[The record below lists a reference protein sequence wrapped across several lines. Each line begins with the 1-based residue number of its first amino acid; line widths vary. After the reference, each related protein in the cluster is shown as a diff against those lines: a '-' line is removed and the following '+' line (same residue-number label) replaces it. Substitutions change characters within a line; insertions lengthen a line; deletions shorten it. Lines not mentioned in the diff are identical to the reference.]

1 MTEKGEAEKL
11 MTPDSRSEINLY
23 LTLAKFGDMMQ
34 AAYKEKAPHKIC
46 QFIYELSENF
56 NHFYHE
62 NSILANEDEER
73 KASYIQLLILVK
85 NVLEQCIDLL
95 GFQAPEK
102 M

>member
-1 MTEKGEAEKL
+1 MIIKDLFKKDITRPIQGVV
-11 MTPDSRSEINLY
+11 TIGN
-23 LTLAKFGDMMQ
+23 
-34 AAYKEKAPHKIC
+34 
-46 QFIYELSENF
+46 EN
-56 NHFYHE
+56 
-62 NSILANEDEER
+62 EEQ

>member
-23 LTLAKFGDMMQ
+23 LTLAKFGDMME
-34 AAYKEKAPHKIC
+34 AAYNEKAPHKIC

-62 NSILANEDEER
+62 NSILANENEEQ

>member
-1 MTEKGEAEKL
+1 MG
-11 MTPDSRSEINLY
+11 SEMCIR
-23 LTLAKFGDMMQ
+23 D
-34 AAYKEKAPHKIC
+34 
-46 QFIYELSENF
+46 SEN
-56 NHFYHE
+56 
-62 NSILANEDEER
+62 EEQ

>member
-1 MTEKGEAEKL
+1 
-11 MTPDSRSEINLY
+11 MTPDSRSETNLY
-23 LTLAKFGDMMQ
+23 LTLAKFGDMME
-34 AAYKEKAPHKIC
+34 AAYNEKAPHKIC

-62 NSILANEDEER
+62 NSILANENEEQ

-95 GFQAPEK
+95 GFRSPEK